1 MSNPTAAGW
10 YDDPEHPDQLRYF
23 DGIVWTRHTTP
34 RATRPATT
42 APVVSVDAP
51 PSTGTTPDPYGWRGG
66 SAPTSPPAGGPPAN
80 PWGPSQPGSQWGPP
94 QPGAQWG
101 TYAPRPAGPATPDG
115 VPLAGWWQ
123 RVGAYIIDALITGV
137 LSGIFGGYFLLKA
150 LQPWIDAFSDAVRAN
165 DPEALNR
172 LSADL
177 STYMTGGN
185 FLAFVAITMVIGLAY
200 HVGFV
205 TKKGATP
212 GKMALGISVRER
224 ERPGPPPVLVAMRR
238 YALILALNVFSLVP
252 GAIGF
257 LLSMI
262 GIADYL
268 WPLWDPRKQ
277 ALHDKIAGTNV
288 VRGKAGPRR

>member
-1 MSNPTAAGW
+1 VSTPTAAGW

-23 DGIVWTRHTTP
+23 DGIVWTRHTAP

-42 APVVSVDAP
+42 APVVP
-51 PSTGTTPDPYGWRGG
+51 PATPPTATPTNDPYGWRGG
-66 SAPTSPPAGGPPAN
+66 STPTPPTGAGQPPN
-80 PWGPSQPGSQWGPP
+80 QWGAP

-101 TYAPRPAGPATPDG
+101 TYAARPAGPTTPDG

-123 RVGAYIIDALITGV
+123 RVGAYIIDALITGI

-150 LQPWIDAFSDAVRAN
+150 LQPWIDSFTEAIRTN
-165 DPEALNR
+165 DTAGLDKV
-172 LSADL
+172 SADL
-177 STYMTGGN
+177 ASYMTGGN

-200 HVGFV
+200 HVGFL

-224 ERPGPPPVLVAMRR
+224 ERPGPLPVLVAMRR

-257 LLSMI
+257 LLSLV

-288 VRGKAGPRR
+288 VRGKAAPRP